1 MNTPVRI
8 VHDTN
13 VLVSALVLSP
23 DRGFWLRQLWQSG
36 RVIPLA
42 SQQTTDELVR
52 VLSYEKFALKPTEQ
66 QDILMEYSGYWEAV
80 EVSNAPPTPNVRD
93 VEDRPFLELALV
105 GRADALVTGDRD
117 LLNLVL
123 AFSVVILR
131 PQQFRE
137 WLRRRGG

>member
-23 DRGFWLRQLWQSG
+23 DRGFRLRQLWQSG

-42 SQQTTDELVR
+42 SRQTTDELVR
-52 VLSYEKFALKPTEQ
+52 VLSYKKFALEPSEQ
-66 QDILMEYSGYWEAV
+66 RELLIEYSEYWEAV
-80 EVSNAPPTPNVRD
+80 EVSNAPATPNVRD
-93 VEDRPFLELALV
+93 VGDRPFLELALA

-117 LLNLVL
+117 LLDLVL
-123 AFSVVILR
+123 AFSVVILTPR
-131 PQQFRE
+131 QFRE
-137 WLRRRGG
+137 WLRRRGR